1 MNNPQTTA
9 TKEGNAQ
16 DQTTEQHSQKDDWQ
30 DHVAMLL
37 EYSKQLKDDYQTQGR
52 ITHQLAKA

>member
-9 TKEGNAQ
+9 TKDGNAQ

-37 EYSKQLKDDYQTQGR
+37 EYSKQAGG
-52 ITHQLAKA
+52 